1 MQDVLDDNVIPHER
15 RHGSMLYKSPG
26 SGSIAQIRT
35 TVIEL
40 LHKEGEVDAQIP
52 SEEWT
57 RLQFTPANIWC
68 NTAIK
73 YTLRFDIHY
82 GLQTRLTRK
91 HHPDHKY
98 GTVLFIYFK
107 EFAVKFRIHIS
118 LFFLDDKCSIPIGDY
133 DSPVSVA
140 RRQRKT
146 LGGKSSDACDHDH
159 IPLHITPSVIN
170 IFDTPPR
177 LLEDGFFRGKT
188 TVFLKDAVF

>member
-1 MQDVLDDNVIPHER
+1 MQVVLDDNVIPHER

-40 LHKEGEVDAQIP
+40 LHKEGEVDVQIP

-57 RLQFTPANIWC
+57 RLQFTPANMWC

-73 YTLRFDIHY
+73 YSLRFDIHY

-118 LFFLDDKCSIPIGDY
+118 LFFGMT
-133 DSPVSVA
+133 SVPFKLETMILQC
-140 RRQRKT
+140 RLQ
-146 LGGKSSDACDHDH
+146 GGREK
-159 IPLHITPSVIN
+159 P
-170 IFDTPPR
+170 
-177 LLEDGFFRGKT
+177 
-188 TVFLKDAVF
+188 